1 MTFVEIYDFIINS
14 QDVKYINFGF
24 TPDTPN
30 TKLTAS
36 QKAQRL
42 YEKGKHYITEA
53 AKPTQLQSVVQF
65 GEALITIV
73 FNNHERIVI
82 NRVTSSIEFSQTKLN
97 ILAQLNDSQLV
108 NSKSSFWR
116 NYC

>member
-14 QDVKYINFGF
+14 QEVKYIKFGF
-24 TPDTPN
+24 TPDIPN

-42 YEKGKHYITEA
+42 YEKGKHYITEG
-53 AKPTQLQSVVQF
+53 AKPTQSQSVVEF

-82 NRVTSSIEFSQTKLN
+82 SRVTSSIEFSQTKLN
-97 ILAQLNDSQLV
+97 ILAQLNNAQIV
-108 NSKSSFWR
+108 NNKSNF
-116 NYC
+116 

>member
-14 QDVKYINFGF
+14 QEVKYINFGF
-24 TPDTPN
+24 TPNTTN
-30 TKLTAS
+30 TKLTGS

-53 AKPTQLQSVVQF
+53 AKPTQSQHVVSF
-65 GEALITIV
+65 GEGLITVV

-82 NRVTSSIEFSQTKLN
+82 KRVTNSIEFSQNKLN
-97 ILAQLNDSQLV
+97 ILAQLNDVQLV
-108 NSKSSFWR
+108 NNKSNF
-116 NYC
+116 